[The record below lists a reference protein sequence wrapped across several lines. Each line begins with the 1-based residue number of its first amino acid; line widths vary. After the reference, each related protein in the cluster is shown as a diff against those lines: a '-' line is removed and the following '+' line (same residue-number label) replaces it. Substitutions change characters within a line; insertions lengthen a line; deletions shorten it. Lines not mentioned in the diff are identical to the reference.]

1 MAESG
6 PGPGG
11 EVPTGPVP
19 GKGIYP
25 TGLANDARG
34 NQGPSA
40 MTPSAPSRGTVLI
53 ADDEPEAR
61 RPVAELLRRV
71 GFVVVEAESG
81 AEVLQRLQAAPVDA
95 LVMDIHMPGN
105 AGLETTS
112 QVRRLVPAL
121 PILLLTGQPSV
132 ATAQRA
138 VRLPVTAYL
147 TKPPAVEELALLLD
161 EGIAAHRRAQALAT
175 GRERLRAWDAEI
187 GRIEA
192 ALAGADTADSG
203 GAFRSYLALTLRQVI
218 LTLADLEAAV
228 DLAHRGGG
236 TDVERTA
243 ALRETVRVLE
253 RTKQNFKSRELAELR
268 KKLQGFLAEGD

>member
-1 MAESG
+1 M
-6 PGPGG
+6 
-11 EVPTGPVP
+11 
-19 GKGIYP
+19 
-25 TGLANDARG
+25 N
-34 NQGPSA
+34 
-40 MTPSAPSRGTVLI
+40 PSAPSRGSVLI

-61 RPVAELLRRV
+61 RPVAELLRRA
-71 GFVVVEAESG
+71 GFAVEEADSG
-81 AEVLQRLQAAPVDA
+81 GAVLQRLQAAPVDA
-95 LVMDIHMPGN
+95 LVLDIHMPGN
-105 AGLETTS
+105 AGLETTA

-121 PILLLTGQPSV
+121 PVILLTGQPSV

-147 TKPPAVEELALLLD
+147 TKPPAMDELAALLD
-161 EGIAAHRRAQALAT
+161 EGIAAHRRAQALAS
-175 GRERLRAWDAEI
+175 GRERLKAWDAEI
-187 GRIEA
+187 GRVEA
-192 ALAGADTADSG
+192 ALAASDAADSG
-203 GAFRSYLALTLRQVI
+203 GAFRSYVALTLRQVI

-268 KKLQGFLAEGD
+268 RKLQGYLADAE